1 MMVRAPEL
9 VGHGGWIGVDGEL
22 SLQALRGKVVVLG
35 FWAFSCAKC
44 LRLVEELSELQR
56 RFPDELAVVGVHSPK
71 FPYAGEHQAVV
82 RAVARIGMPFPVLDD
97 PELVTWQQYGV
108 RGWPTVAVVDPR
120 GNVVGA
126 LAGEDK
132 GALLH
137 QIVQDLVEEHRSR
150 THLSLTPLPVRV
162 PPEHRR
168 HRPGSLRFPSKV
180 ATDRRGRLAV
190 ADTGNDRVAVIGL
203 RGEDRGRITHFVGGF
218 RRPQGVRLY
227 GSTLVVCDTGN
238 DRVVAIDLAKRP
250 GPDEPVEADPAGI
263 IRLRV
268 LPNEVIATDLAQ
280 PWDVI
285 ADVDHSY
292 VVAEAAGQRLW
303 RIPVDG
309 SSPAVIA
316 GDRFE
321 GLLDGPGDEA
331 ELAQPSGLARL
342 PNGVAFVDAESSS
355 LRLLDGRGRVGTL
368 VGEGLFDWGRRD
380 GRPSQARLQHPQ
392 GLVASL
398 DGTSLFVADTYN
410 HALRWWRDQRLVTL
424 PVHVAGGVPLR
435 EPSGIDALP
444 DGRLVIADSANH
456 RIVFVDPSDGTATPL
471 ELDVLALPEREPD
484 VVWGDALQA
493 GTGETVAVPFS
504 VGLDQPGVDRPG
516 VDEPGSGRLE
526 LDLSAAQPV
535 RVDVRAEPT
544 WLIDHGPT
552 AWTHVAP
559 SGRVTVQGGSQ
570 GSGTLTVTV
579 VAQVAG
585 DGVTAVRRSVT
596 QHPLVIR

>member
-1 MMVRAPEL
+1 MIVRAPEL
-9 VGHGGWIGVDGEL
+9 VGHGGWIGIDGEL

-56 RFPDELAVVGVHSPK
+56 RFPDEVAVVGVHSPK
-71 FPYAGEHQAVV
+71 FPYTGEHAAVV

-137 QIVQDLVEEHRSR
+137 QIVQDLVEEHRGR

-168 HRPGSLRFPSKV
+168 HRPGALRFPSKV
-180 ATDRRGRLAV
+180 ATDRRDRLAV
-190 ADTGNDRVAVIGL
+190 ADTGNDRVVVIEL
-203 RGEDRGRITHFVGGF
+203 RGTRRGRITHLVGGF

-238 DRVVAIDLAKRP
+238 DRVVAIDLAHRP
-250 GPDEPVEADPAGI
+250 GPDEPSEPDPAGI
-263 IRLRV
+263 VRLRV
-268 LPNEVIATDLAQ
+268 LPNEIIATDLAQ

-303 RIPVDG
+303 RIPIDG
-309 SSPAVIA
+309 SSPAVVA

-331 ELAQPSGLARL
+331 ELAQPSGLTRL
-342 PNGVAFVDAESSS
+342 PNGIAFVDAESSA

-368 VGEGLFDWGRRD
+368 AGEGLFDWGLRD
-380 GRPSQARLQHPQ
+380 GRGALARLQHPQ
-392 GLVASL
+392 GVVASL
-398 DGTSLFVADTYN
+398 DGTSLFVADTFN
-410 HALRWWRDQRLVTL
+410 HALRWWRDKRLVTL
-424 PVHVAGGVPLR
+424 PVEVTGGIALR
-435 EPSGIDALP
+435 EPGGIDALP
-444 DGRLVIADSANH
+444 DGRLVIADSGNH
-456 RIVFVDPSDGTATPL
+456 RVVFVDPADGTAEEL
-471 ELDVLALPEREPD
+471 ELDVVALEEREPV
-484 VVWGDALQA
+484 VVWGEALEA
-493 GTGETVAVPFS
+493 ATGEPLGVPFAIE
-504 VGLDQPGVDRPG
+504 LD
-516 VDEPGSGRLE
+516 LE

-559 SGRVTVQGGSQ
+559 SGRVLLQGGTQ
-570 GSGTLTVTV
+570 GSGTLTVSV
-579 VAQVAG
+579 VARVAG
-585 DGVTAVRRSVT
+585 DGVTAVRRAVT
-596 QHPLVIR
+596 QHPLVIG